1 MALTSTTLRWG
12 ALLLAWNSG
21 ALQAQ
26 DQPAPTPPVVPVT
39 EAASPEA
46 TALKPVEVRAS
57 LETEGR
63 RQATA
68 AKIIVGRED
77 IERYGDSTLGELF
90 KRLPGVTTSGRPG
103 QGGAPRMRGLGSGY
117 TQILIDGER
126 APRGFS
132 TDDITPEQVERIE
145 ILRAPTAETGAR
157 AIAGTIN
164 IVTRGGYTKY
174 VNNATLGAGVE
185 DGHTS
190 PGASWSRNDT
200 VDGVAYNVSV
210 AVAHSE
216 RSSDQTKDTQSEN
229 LATSAL
235 VNQSEATRASS
246 QRDVLH
252 ANARLQWNNA
262 GGDTFTLM
270 PMVVATQGTGTSA
283 SVLAQSDGAQA
294 YNSSTGSSDSSF
306 SMLRL
311 AGSWAHKT
319 DSGARWLVNSSL
331 GRSQW
336 HNGALRSYSAGSGS
350 SALGPTDTRSD
361 QHDTTW
367 SNTLKVSQSIADKHN
382 LVSGLE
388 LESNQRNETASTLRS
403 GESALTDYD
412 GNLLASSQRAALY
425 AQDEWEI
432 DPHWAAHAG
441 LRWEGIRTSGSV
453 SAGGEEISNDSQ
465 VLTPL
470 LHAVWRPN
478 LAVKDQWRASL
489 TRSYRSPNLSNL
501 IARPSIN
508 SMYPTGSNTQL
519 QPDTAGNPKLLP
531 ELAVGL
537 DLAFEHY
544 LQSGGLLSANVFV
557 RQISNVL
564 RSQTTLENVSWSDVQ
579 RWVARM
585 QNVGSATTQGL
596 ELEAKLRLT
605 EWLPEAPPV
614 DVRANLSLMHS
625 SLDGVSGPDN
635 RLDQQPD
642 GTANLG
648 ADYRL
653 KGWPLKLSANLNF
666 TPGYTTRLSDTQQ
679 VFQSDKLVGDA
690 SLIWIFSPSA
700 QLRLSASNFSARNYL
715 TGGSL
720 LTTNSASQA
729 LREATQT
736 TAPTYTNLQ
745 AKLELKL

>member
-1 MALTSTTLRWG
+1 MALNSTTLRCG
-12 ALLLAWNSG
+12 ALLLAWSSG

-26 DQPAPTPPVVPVT
+26 EQAAPAAPAAPAT

-46 TALKPVEVRAS
+46 TTLKPGEVRAS

-68 AKIIVGRED
+68 AKIIIGRED

-90 KRLPGVTTSGRPG
+90 KRLPGVTSSGRPG

-132 TDDITPEQVERIE
+132 TDDIAPEQVERIE
-145 ILRAPTAETGAR
+145 RLRAPTAETGAR

-174 VNNATLGAGVE
+174 LNNATLGAGVE
-185 DGHTS
+185 DGRTS

-200 VDGVAYNVSV
+200 VDGLAYNVSV
-210 AVAHSE
+210 SVAHSE
-216 RSSDQTKDTQSEN
+216 RSNGQTKDTQSEN

-235 VNQSEATRASS
+235 VNQSEATRSSS

-252 ANARLQWNNA
+252 ANARLPWNSA
-262 GGDTFTLM
+262 GGDPFTLM
-270 PMVVATQGTGTSA
+270 PMVVATQGTGASA

-311 AGSWAHKT
+311 AGSWAHKA
-319 DSGARWLVNSSL
+319 DSGARWLVNSSV

-336 HNGALRSYSAGSGS
+336 HNAALRSYSGGSG
-350 SALGPTDTRSD
+350 LGATDTQSD

-367 SNTLKVSQSIADKHN
+367 SNTLKYSQSIADKHS

-388 LESNQRNETASTLRS
+388 LEGNQRNETATTLRS
-403 GESALTDYD
+403 GESALSDFD
-412 GNLLASSQRAALY
+412 GNLLASSLRAAFY

-432 DPHWAAHAG
+432 NPHWAAHAG

-453 SAGGEEISNDSQ
+453 SAGGDEISNDSQ

-519 QPDTAGNPKLLP
+519 QPDTAGNPNLLP

-557 RQISNVL
+557 RQISNVM
-564 RSQTTLENVSWSDVQ
+564 RSQTALETVSWSDAQ

-585 QNVGSATTQGL
+585 QNVGSATTRGL

-625 SLDGVSGPDN
+625 SLDGVSSPNN

-653 KGWPLKLSANLNF
+653 KGWPLKVSANLNF
-666 TPGYTTRLSDTQQ
+666 TPGYTTRLSDDQQ

-690 SLIWIFSPSA
+690 SVIWILSPRA

-729 LREATQT
+729 LRQTTQT

>member
-1 MALTSTTLRWG
+1 MQAPRF
-12 ALLLAWNSG
+12 AVLLLVLGSG
-21 ALQAQ
+21 ALWAQ
-26 DQPAPTPPVVPVT
+26 ESAAPGTPAAPVAATPSGET
-39 EAASPEA
+39 SSES
-46 TALKPVEVRAS
+46 TTLKPVEVRAS

-63 RQATA
+63 RQSTA
-68 AKIIVGRED
+68 AKIIFGREE

-132 TDDITPEQVERIE
+132 TDDIAPEQVERIE
-145 ILRAPTAETGAR
+145 VLRAPTAETGAR

-174 VNNATLGAGVE
+174 LNNATLGAGLE
-185 DGHTS
+185 DGRTS

-200 VDGVAYNVSV
+200 VDGLAYNVTVS
-210 AVAHSE
+210 VAHSE
-216 RSSDQTKDTQSEN
+216 RSNGQTKETESQN
-229 LATSAL
+229 LIVNS
-235 VNQSEATRASS
+235 VINQSEVTASSS

-270 PMVVATQGTGTSA
+270 PMVVATQGTGQSA
-283 SVLAQSDGAQA
+283 SVLTQSDGAQA
-294 YNSSTGSSDSSF
+294 YDSSLGNSDSSF

-319 DSGARWLVNSSL
+319 DNGARWLVNSSV

-336 HNGALRSYSAGSGS
+336 HNGALRSYRGGTG
-350 SALGPTDTRSD
+350 LDPTQTQSD
-361 QHDTTW
+361 QSDTTW

-382 LVSGLE
+382 LVSGFE
-388 LESNQRNETASTLRS
+388 LESNQRKETASTLRS
-403 GESALTDYD
+403 GESALSEFD
-412 GNLLASSQRAALY
+412 GNLLASSLRAALY

-453 SAGGEEISNDSQ
+453 SAGGDEVSNESQ

-501 IARPSIN
+501 IARTVYTPSGTN
-508 SMYPTGSNTQL
+508 SAW
-519 QPDTAGNPKLLP
+519 QPDTVGNPLLLP

-544 LQSGGLLSANVFV
+544 LPGGGLLSANVFV
-557 RQISNVL
+557 RQISNVM
-564 RSQTTLENVSWSDVQ
+564 RSQTTLDDTSG

-585 QNVGSATTQGL
+585 QNVGGAMSQGL
-596 ELEAKLRLT
+596 ELEAKMRLG
-605 EWLPEAPPV
+605 EWLREAPPV
-614 DVRANLSLMHS
+614 DIRANLSLMRS
-625 SLDGVSGPDN
+625 SLDGISGPNN

-648 ADYRL
+648 ADYRV
-653 KGWPLKLSANLNF
+653 KGWPLKLSANLNY

-679 VFQSDKLVGDA
+679 IFQSDKLVGDT
-690 SLIWIFSPSA
+690 SLVWIFSPSA
-700 QLRLSASNFSARNYL
+700 QLRLSASNVSARNYL
-715 TGGSL
+715 TGGTL
-720 LTTNSASQA
+720 LTTNTAGQPV
-729 LREATQT
+729 RDTTQT

>member
-1 MALTSTTLRWG
+1 MALTSTSLRCG
-12 ALLLAWNSG
+12 ALLLAWSSG

-26 DQPAPTPPVVPVT
+26 EQPAPSAPAPAATV
-39 EAASPEA
+39 EASPEA
-46 TALKPVEVRAS
+46 TKLKPVEVRAN

-63 RQATA
+63 RQSTA
-68 AKIIVGRED
+68 AKIIFGREE

-90 KRLPGVTTSGRPG
+90 KRLPGVTSSGRPG

-126 APRGFS
+126 APRGFA

-174 VNNATLGAGVE
+174 INNATLGAGVE
-185 DGHTS
+185 DGRTS

-200 VDGVAYNVSV
+200 VDGLAYNVSV
-210 AVAHSE
+210 SVAHSE
-216 RSSDQTKDTQSEN
+216 RSNGQTKDTQSEN

-252 ANARLQWNNA
+252 ANARLQWNSA

-270 PMVVATQGTGTSA
+270 PMVVATQGTGDSNSLLT
-283 SVLAQSDGAQA
+283 QSDGAQA

-306 SMLRL
+306 SLLRL

-319 DSGARWLVNSSL
+319 DGGARWLLNSSL

-336 HNGALRSYSAGSGS
+336 HNDALRTYSGGTGLPS
-350 SALGPTDTRSD
+350 TKTQSD
-361 QHDTTW
+361 QRDTTW
-367 SNTLKVSQSIADKHN
+367 NNTLKLSQSIADKHS

-388 LESNQRNETASTLRS
+388 LEGNQRNETASTLRS
-403 GESALTDYD
+403 GESALSDFD
-412 GNLLASSQRAALY
+412 GNLLASSLRAALY

-432 DPHWAAHAG
+432 NPHWAAHAG

-453 SAGGEEISNDSQ
+453 NAGGEEVSNDSQ

-508 SMYPTGSNTQL
+508 SMYPTGSNTEL
-519 QPDTAGNPKLLP
+519 QPDTAGNPNLLP
-531 ELAVGL
+531 ELAVGI

-544 LQSGGLLSANVFV
+544 LPSGGLLSANVFV
-557 RQISNVL
+557 RQISNAM
-564 RSQTTLENVSWSDVQ
+564 RSQTALETVSWSDAQ

-585 QNVGSATTQGL
+585 QNVGSARTQGL

-605 EWLPEAPPV
+605 EWLPDAPPV
-614 DVRANLSLMHS
+614 DVRANLSLMRS
-625 SLDGVSGPDN
+625 SLEGVSGPNN
-635 RLDQQPD
+635 RIDQQPD

-653 KGWPLKLSANLNF
+653 KGWPLKLSANLNY

-690 SLIWIFSPSA
+690 SFIWIFSPSA

-720 LTTNSASQA
+720 LTTNSASQP
-729 LREATQT
+729 LRQTTQT